1 MQMPTKIL
9 IVDDD
14 PEDQE
19 FLLLKIKELYPFATN
34 ITANNGKEA
43 MDYIEKNPPPPF
55 LVFLDLNMPFVN
67 GFEFL
72 AAYKQK
78 PEYKESHVIIYTTSS
93 TPRDKAITKD
103 LGATDFITKI
113 GDLKLLKKNI
123 QHVMEKIL

>member
-55 LVFLDLNMPFVN
+55 LVF
-67 GFEFL
+67 
-72 AAYKQK
+72 
-78 PEYKESHVIIYTTSS
+78 
-93 TPRDKAITKD
+93 
-103 LGATDFITKI
+103 
-113 GDLKLLKKNI
+113 
-123 QHVMEKIL
+123 

>member
-1 MQMPTKIL
+1 MSKKIL

-19 FLLLKIKELYPFATN
+19 FLLSTLNEMYPFATN

-43 MDYIEKNPPPPF
+43 MDYVENNPPPPF
-55 LVFLDLNMPFVN
+55 LIFLDLNMPLVN

-78 PEYKESHVIIYTTSS
+78 PEYNKSHVIIYTTSS
-93 TPRDKAITKD
+93 NSRDKAITKD
-103 LGATDFITKI
+103 LGATDFIAKV
-113 GDLKLLKKNI
+113 GDLKLLKKSI
-123 QHVMEKIL
+123 QNVVEKFL